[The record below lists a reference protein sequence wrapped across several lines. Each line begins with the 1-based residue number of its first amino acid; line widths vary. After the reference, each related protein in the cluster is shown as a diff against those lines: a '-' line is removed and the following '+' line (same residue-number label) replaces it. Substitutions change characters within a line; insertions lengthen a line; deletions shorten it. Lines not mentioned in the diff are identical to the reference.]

1 MRMASVKEDAPKIPK
16 YKSINEIKKPNIFK
30 VFTSGKNHE
39 FLHSQFVAGMRSAI
53 DDVEGWSRQNDL
65 WSAS

>member
-1 MRMASVKEDAPKIPK
+1 MKL
-16 YKSINEIKKPNIFK
+16 KKPNISK